1 MKSNDVFLVESN
13 QTLKFIYNGDSPLKL
28 QVQRFTLSLNVKF
41 LALKSRIWIRNYIDS
56 YWFQLGDL
64 LISIFTYLLFGII
77 WFMLEKYIRDFLNVY
92 NNHDEAYHGISP
104 FLKIFLFMLE
114 E

>member
-1 MKSNDVFLVESN
+1 
-13 QTLKFIYNGDSPLKL
+13 
-28 QVQRFTLSLNVKF
+28 
-41 LALKSRIWIRNYIDS
+41 
-56 YWFQLGDL
+56 
-64 LISIFTYLLFGII
+64 
-77 WFMLEKYIRDFLNVY
+77 MLEKYIRDFLNVY